1 MHIPGL
7 GMAVSGLGMAV
18 SRPETEK
25 SLKGKYSFHLKASQ
39 QYVYKKLF
47 QYLGNH
53 LVCRKQFLL
62 ASYHILQHYLTLG
75 NLRLS
80 GNSNEGD

>member
-1 MHIPGL
+1 LQVKKTPFYLEFSISGPEMYIPGL

-39 QYVYKKLF
+39 
-47 QYLGNH
+47 
-53 LVCRKQFLL
+53 
-62 ASYHILQHYLTLG
+62 
-75 NLRLS
+75 
-80 GNSNEGD
+80 